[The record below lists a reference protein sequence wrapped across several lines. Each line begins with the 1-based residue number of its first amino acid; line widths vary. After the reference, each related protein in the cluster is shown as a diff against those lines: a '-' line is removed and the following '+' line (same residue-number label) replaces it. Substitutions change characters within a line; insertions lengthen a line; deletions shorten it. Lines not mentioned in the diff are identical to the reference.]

1 MKPIIEQLFNGEI
14 DSFKNFIGTDEYNKC
29 SSEVIKEENEFLKQ
43 ISQEQRQIYDK
54 LLDIKSQ
61 RSVVGNK
68 IHFVYGF
75 KTGFKLAYELLYD
88 EDNN

>member
-1 MKPIIEQLFNGEI
+1 MESVIEQLFNGEI
-14 DSFKNFIGTDEYNKC
+14 DSFENFTRTDEYEKC

-54 LLDIKSQ
+54 LLNNKAQ
-61 RSVVGNK
+61 CSVIETK

-75 KTGFKLAYELLYD
+75 KTGFKLAAELYD

>member
-1 MKPIIEQLFNGEI
+1 MNARLKDYMKPIIEQ
-14 DSFKNFIGTDEYNKC
+14 
-29 SSEVIKEENEFLKQ
+29 
-43 ISQEQRQIYDK
+43 QIYDK

-75 KTGFKLAYELLYD
+75 KSLFTFFHL
-88 EDNN
+88 